1 MFEVCVGELPAVLLG
16 PCISCMHTAA
26 ERHLLHPS
34 PKSTNCVS
42 VLHSAGPFPCED
54 AALHPRKAVCD
65 VWYSFRLAKALKMD
79 EPYFGAEQHMVWW
92 VLEEH
97 GTADGFVYS
106 KGTGTRVCVADLI
119 TKMFS
124 FKGDNFST
132 NFLFLF
138 LSFLW

>member
-1 MFEVCVGELPAVLLG
+1 
-16 PCISCMHTAA
+16 
-26 ERHLLHPS
+26 
-34 PKSTNCVS
+34 
-42 VLHSAGPFPCED
+42 
-54 AALHPRKAVCD
+54 
-65 VWYSFRLAKALKMD
+65 
-79 EPYFGAEQHMVWW
+79 
-92 VLEEH
+92 LEEH

-119 TKMFS
+119 TKMLS